1 MNCSPGSVE
10 SDAQLRDTPEPCYAP
25 EWRWPAFFEIKVYSR
40 HPVMAVVVPRDF
52 HVSVKKNDWVRS
64 YSAGVWRVS
73 SEVPSH
79 FEPRASLKDPKE
91 LYDGSLFILKRLVN
105 NKWTKAFAVET
116 AHADFVKPLN
126 KADTKKLES
135 FISQNADILSDFETY
150 DQPLDSILNIG
161 FALKRKTDLTK
172 LRNAVAQELEEE
184 IENGVTCDRIL
195 GAIAK
200 TSYAEFC
207 GETPQSATLQFVNF
221 GHEIRRREL
230 IYRKMVGLDF

>member
-1 MNCSPGSVE
+1 M
-10 SDAQLRDTPEPCYAP
+10 
-25 EWRWPAFFEIKVYSR
+25 
-40 HPVMAVVVPRDF
+40 
-52 HVSVKKNDWVRS
+52 SVKKNDWVRS

-91 LYDGSLFILKRLVN
+91 LYDGPLFILKRLVN

-116 AHADFVKPLN
+116 AHADFVKQLN

-135 FISQNADILSDFETY
+135 FISQNADILADFETY

-172 LRNAVAQELEEE
+172 LRNAVAQELGEEL
-184 IENGVTCDRIL
+184 ENGVTCDKIL

-200 TSYAEFC
+200 TPYAEFC
-207 GETPQSATLQFVNF
+207 GEAPQSATLQFVNF

>member
-1 MNCSPGSVE
+1 M
-10 SDAQLRDTPEPCYAP
+10 
-25 EWRWPAFFEIKVYSR
+25 
-40 HPVMAVVVPRDF
+40 
-52 HVSVKKNDWVRS
+52 SVKKTDWVRS

-79 FEPRASLKDPKE
+79 FEPRASLKDPKD
-91 LYDGSLFILKRLVN
+91 LYDGPLFVLKRLVN
-105 NKWTKAFAVET
+105 NKWKKAFAVET

-135 FISQNADILSDFETY
+135 FVSQNADILAEFETY
-150 DQPLDSILNIG
+150 DHPLDSILNIG

-172 LRNAVAQELEEE
+172 LRNAVAQELGEEL
-184 IENGVTCDRIL
+184 ENGVTCDEIL

-200 TSYAEFC
+200 TPYAEYC
-207 GETPQSATLQFVNF
+207 GEAPQSATLQFVNF
-221 GHEIRRREL
+221 SYEIRTREL

>member
-1 MNCSPGSVE
+1 M
-10 SDAQLRDTPEPCYAP
+10 
-25 EWRWPAFFEIKVYSR
+25 
-40 HPVMAVVVPRDF
+40 
-52 HVSVKKNDWVRS
+52 SVKKNDWVRS

-73 SEVPSH
+73 SEVPTH

-91 LYDGSLFILKRLVN
+91 LFDGPLFILKRLVN
-105 NKWTKAFAVET
+105 NKWQKAFAVET

-135 FISQNADILSDFETY
+135 FVLQNADILAEFKFY
-150 DQPLDSILNIG
+150 DHPLDSILNIG
-161 FALKRKTDLTK
+161 FALRRKTDLTK
-172 LRNAVAQELEEE
+172 LRKAVAQELVEELE
-184 IENGVTCDRIL
+184 TGVTCDQIL

-207 GETPQSATLQFVNF
+207 GEAPQSATLQFVNF

-230 IYRKMVGLDF
+230 IYRKMAVLDF